1 MNIDFVDKCIIPEL
15 HWNNA
20 GMSQYY
26 FRFIRYTSTR
36 FKEVYFVTYKNS
48 IETNLLKMVLAK
60 DKFNSLMKNQEL
72 ADEEIE
78 EKFGV
83 DSNMLKNLMYK
94 EKTEDGVKIRWGEQ
108 RIS

>member
-1 MNIDFVDKCIIPEL
+1 
-15 HWNNA
+15 
-20 GMSQYY
+20 
-26 FRFIRYTSTR
+26 
-36 FKEVYFVTYKNS
+36 
-48 IETNLLKMVLAK
+48 
-60 DKFNSLMKNQEL
+60 MKNQEL

-108 RIS
+108 HIS